1 MSTTCILYVYKNSPN
16 QIPTPSWEWQKK
28 EEIWIP
34 RGRKVGPLR
43 STEEPSKNC
52 VRVRD
57 ADRLV
62 DEAEG
67 KQVGSELAEL
77 IPKSSAFRRTRRRLR
92 WWAWRLREQSSEDC
106 GLLCLVTHT
115 NTHSR
120 CHTPPAQTHTP
131 SWAVSFQC
139 HCIFWRIHTGNCK

>member
-1 MSTTCILYVYKNSPN
+1 M
-16 QIPTPSWEWQKK
+16 
-28 EEIWIP
+28 
-34 RGRKVGPLR
+34 R

-92 WWAWRLREQSSEDC
+92 
-106 GLLCLVTHT
+106 
-115 NTHSR
+115 
-120 CHTPPAQTHTP
+120 
-131 SWAVSFQC
+131 
-139 HCIFWRIHTGNCK
+139 